1 MSEKNPTCG
10 EWLALLLLILLFFV
24 ATFAFGQS
32 QSYERKGN
40 NFYLVKKE
48 RAESKAT
55 ETVYTFTDS
64 KGNVYPIYKTE
75 KGKYFIWKTSQK
87 TGKRYKYYLK
97 DLPLNDNPRR
107 ESRS

>member
-10 EWLALLLLILLFFV
+10 EWLTLLLLILLFFV
-24 ATFAFGQS
+24 ATFAFGQT

-40 NFYLVKKE
+40 NFSLIKKE
-48 RAESKAT
+48 STKSKAT
-55 ETVYTFTDS
+55 ETIYTFTDS

-75 KGKYFIWKTSQK
+75 KGKYFIWKVSQK
-87 TGKRYKYYLK
+87 TGKKYKYYLK
-97 DLPLNDNPRR
+97 DLEINDNPRR

>member
-24 ATFAFGQS
+24 ATFAFGQT

-40 NFYLVKKE
+40 NFSLIKKE
-48 RAESKAT
+48 STKSKAT
-55 ETVYTFTDS
+55 ETIYTFTDS

-75 KGKYFIWKTSQK
+75 KGKYFIWKVSQK
-87 TGKRYKYYLK
+87 TGNKYKYYLK
-97 DLPLNDNPRR
+97 NLNIKEQRQ
-107 ESRS
+107 